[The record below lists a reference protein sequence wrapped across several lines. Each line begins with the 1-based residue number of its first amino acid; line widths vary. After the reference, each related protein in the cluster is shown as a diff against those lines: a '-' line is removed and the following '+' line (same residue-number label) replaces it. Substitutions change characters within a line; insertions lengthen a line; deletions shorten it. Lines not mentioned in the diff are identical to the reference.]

1 MTRRAVYL
9 RASGHFSA
17 RGEGLAAVAG
27 ALRRSET
34 AHARRHLAHREWP
47 FFACH
52 SGRADARDAARD
64 MVLSVAR
71 QLKEE
76 LDNTAPPAIP
86 GFNDIPLFI
95 GSSSGFIGLM
105 EKSGEAAQG
114 NLPPA
119 ADYGTQIARWIG
131 TRFPPRCFS
140 TACTSSIAALDTAA
154 LLIGCGHLDRALV
167 IGMELANDTTLGG
180 FASLGLLTQKH
191 GRPLDAARDGMVL
204 GEAVAGI
211 LLTAEAPSGATHA
224 WRLAGLDMRLET
236 HSITGPDPEG
246 RLVAQTMRNA
256 LAQAALSPSAIDAIK
271 LQASGSPS
279 ADLAEAVAIRGVFGE
294 SPPPLVSLK
303 PYFGHTLGASGM
315 VELSALTA
323 CLDDGWLPATP
334 GFSHEDPA
342 IGLVP
347 TTERVPIDAHHVLFN
362 LSGFGAAATLVIS
375 RHTPWPT

>member
-34 AHARRHLAHREWP
+34 AHARRRLAHRDWP
-47 FFACH
+47 FFASH
-52 SGRADARDAARD
+52 SGRADAGDAARD
-64 MVLSVAR
+64 MVLSVAL
-71 QLKEE
+71 QLREE
-76 LDNTAPPAIP
+76 LEKTEPPAQH
-86 GFNDIPLFI
+86 GFSDIPLFI

-105 EKSGEAAQG
+105 EKSGETAQ
-114 NLPPA
+114 NHLPPA
-119 ADYGTQIARWIG
+119 ADYGAQIARWIG
-131 TRFPPRCFS
+131 TRVPPRCFS

-154 LLIGCGHLDRALV
+154 LLIGSGHLDRALV
-167 IGMELANDTTLGG
+167 VGIELANDTTLGG
-180 FASLGLLTQKH
+180 FASLGLLTANH
-191 GRPLDAARDGMVL
+191 GRPLDAGRDGMVL

-211 LLTAEAPSGATHA
+211 LLSTEPPPRTTHA

-256 LAQAALSPSAIDAIK
+256 LAQAGLSPSAVDAIK

-279 ADLAEAVAIRGVFGE
+279 ADLAEAVAIRRVFGR

-303 PYFGHTLGASGM
+303 PYFGHTLGASGI

-323 CLDDGWLPATP
+323 CLDQGWLPATP
-334 GFSHEDPA
+334 GFSHDDPA
-342 IGLVP
+342 IGLAP
-347 TTERVPIDAHHVLFN
+347 TTEWLPIDARHVLFN
-362 LSGFGAAATLVIS
+362 LSGFGAAATLIIS
-375 RHTPWPT
+375 RHAP